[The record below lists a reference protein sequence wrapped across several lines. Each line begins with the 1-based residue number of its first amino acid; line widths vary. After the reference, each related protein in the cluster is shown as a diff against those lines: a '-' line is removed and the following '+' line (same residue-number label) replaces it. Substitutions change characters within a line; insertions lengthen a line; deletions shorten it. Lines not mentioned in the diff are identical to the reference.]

1 MNLPLNSLLDRND
14 ATENARYNM
23 VQQQVRPWNV
33 DGESLLDALYSVRR
47 EDFTPPSQYQLAFMD
62 VEIPLSD
69 AANAMEQGL
78 CMFQPRVEARMINDL
93 EIQPHERVL
102 EIGTGSGYSAALL
115 SRLAQEVVTL
125 EINPELAEMA
135 RENLT
140 DAGCHNVTV
149 RQADGSKDTLP
160 EGPFDV
166 ILLSGSVEV
175 LPQELLSHLKD
186 GGRLGAIVGQKPM
199 MRFTVVSKQ
208 GNQTAATTPWD
219 IVAAR
224 LQGFA
229 LAPRF
234 TF

>member
-33 DGESLLDALYSVRR
+33 SGERLLEALYTVRR
-47 EDFTPPSQYQLAFMD
+47 EDFTPPAHYGLAFMD
-62 VEIPLSD
+62 VEVPLTDD
-69 AANAMEQGL
+69 ADAIAQGL

-93 EIQPHERVL
+93 DIQPHERVL

-115 SRLAQEVVTL
+115 SRLAQDVLTL
-125 EINPELAEMA
+125 EIHPELAEMA

-140 DAGCHNVTV
+140 DAGCTNVSV
-149 RQADGSKDTLP
+149 RVADGSKDTLP

-175 LPQELLSHLKD
+175 LPANLLPHLKD
-186 GGRLGAIVGQKPM
+186 GGRLGAIVGTQPVM
-199 MRFTVVSKQ
+199 QFTVVTKQ
-208 GNQTAATTPWD
+208 GSQTMTKSPWD
-219 IVAAR
+219 IVAPR

-229 LAPRF
+229 TAPRF
-234 TF
+234 SF

>member
-33 DGESLLDALYSVRR
+33 DGEAVLEALYTVRR
-47 EDFTPPSQYQLAFMD
+47 EDFMPPAHYSLAFMD
-62 VEIPLSD
+62 VEVPLTD
-69 AANAMEQGL
+69 DANAIAQGL
-78 CMFQPRVEARMINDL
+78 CMFAPRVEARMINDL

-115 SRLAQEVVTL
+115 SKLAHEVLTL
-125 EINPELAEMA
+125 EINAELAEMA
-135 RENLT
+135 RENLA
-140 DAGCHNVTV
+140 DAGCANVSV
-149 RQADGSKDTLP
+149 RVADGSKDTLP

-166 ILLSGSVEV
+166 MLLSGSVEV

-186 GGRLGAIVGQKPM
+186 GGRLGVIVGQTPV
-199 MRFTVVSKQ
+199 MRYTIVTKAQ
-208 GNQTAATTPWD
+208 GQTATKSPWD
-219 IVAAR
+219 IVAPR

-229 LAPRF
+229 TAARF
-234 TF
+234 AF

>member
-33 DGESLLDALYSVRR
+33 DGDAILDALYTVRR
-47 EDFTPPSQYQLAFMD
+47 EDFTPPAHYSLAFMD
-62 VEIPLSD
+62 VEIPLTEDSH
-69 AANAMEQGL
+69 AIAQGL
-78 CMFQPRVEARMINDL
+78 SMLQPRVEARMINDL
-93 EIQPHERVL
+93 EVQPTDRVL

-115 SRLAQEVVTL
+115 SKLAQEVVTL
-125 EINPELAEMA
+125 EINADLADMA
-135 RENLT
+135 RENLA
-140 DAGCHNVTV
+140 DAGCSNVTV
-149 RQADGSKDTLP
+149 RVADGSKDTLP

-175 LPQELLSHLKD
+175 LPQELLPHLKD
-186 GGRLGAIVGQKPM
+186 GGRMGLILGQTPM
-199 MRFTVVSKQ
+199 MRYNLVRKENGQISSTS
-208 GNQTAATTPWD
+208 PWD
-219 IVAAR
+219 IVAPR

-229 LAPRF
+229 MAPRF

>member
-1 MNLPLNSLLDRND
+1 MNLPLNSLLDRQD

-33 DGESLLDALYSVRR
+33 DGESVLDALYTVRR
-47 EDFTPPSQYQLAFMD
+47 EDFTPPAHYSMAFMD
-62 VEIPLSD
+62 VEVPLTD
-69 AANAMEQGL
+69 DVNAIAQGA

-93 EIQPHERVL
+93 DIQPTDRVL

-115 SRLAQEVVTL
+115 SKLAKEVVTL
-125 EINPELAEMA
+125 EINPDLADMA
-135 RENLT
+135 RENLA
-140 DAGCHNVTV
+140 DAGCTNVSV
-149 RQADGSKDTLP
+149 RVADGSKDTLP

-175 LPQELLSHLKD
+175 LPQELLSHLKE
-186 GGRLGAIVGQKPM
+186 GGRLGAIVGQKPVM
-199 MRFTVVSKQ
+199 HFTVATKQ
-208 GNQTAATTPWD
+208 NGQVTTKTPWD

-234 TF
+234 SF

>member
-33 DGESLLDALYSVRR
+33 DSENLLEALYTVRR
-47 EDFTPPSQYQLAFMD
+47 EDFTPPAHYSLAFMD
-62 VEIPLSD
+62 VEVPLSED
-69 AANAMEQGL
+69 SNAIEQGL

-93 EIQPHERVL
+93 DIQPTDLVL

-115 SRLAQEVVTL
+115 SKLAKEVVTL
-125 EINPELAEMA
+125 EINADLADMA

-140 DAGCHNVTV
+140 DAGCSNVTV
-149 RQADGSKDTLP
+149 RVADGSKDVLP

-208 GNQTAATTPWD
+208 GNQTETRTPWD

-229 LAPRF
+229 TAPRF
-234 TF
+234 SF

>member
-14 ATENARYNM
+14 DTENARYNM

-33 DGESLLDALYSVRR
+33 SRESVLEALYSVRR
-47 EDFTPPSQYQLAFMD
+47 EDFTPPAHYGLAFMD
-62 VEIPLSD
+62 VEIPLNDS
-69 AANAMEQGL
+69 EQAVAEGA

-93 EIQPHERVL
+93 DIQPHERVL

-115 SRLAQEVVTL
+115 SKVAKEVVTL
-125 EINPELAEMA
+125 EIQPELAEMA

-140 DAGCHNVTV
+140 DAGCTNVIV
-149 RQADGSKDTLP
+149 RTADGAKDSLP

-166 ILLSGSVEV
+166 ILLSGSVAT
-175 LPQELLSHLKD
+175 LPQELLAHLKE
-186 GGRLGAIVGQKPM
+186 GGRLAAIVGEKPV
-199 MRFTVVSKQ
+199 MRFTIVHKQ
-208 GNQTAATTPWD
+208 HGQLQTQTPWD
-219 IVAAR
+219 IVAPR

-229 LAPRF
+229 KVSTF

>member
-1 MNLPLNSLLDRND
+1 MNLPLNSLLDRQD

-33 DGESLLDALYSVRR
+33 DGDGLLDALYTVRR
-47 EDFTPPSQYQLAFMD
+47 EDFTPPAHYGLAFMD
-62 VEIPLSD
+62 VEVPLTDSVD
-69 AANAMEQGL
+69 AIAQGQ

-93 EIQPHERVL
+93 DIQPSDRVL

-115 SRLAQEVVTL
+115 SKLAKEVLTL
-125 EINPELAEMA
+125 EINPELADMA

-140 DAGCHNVTV
+140 DAGCTNVTV
-149 RQADGSKDTLP
+149 RVADGSKDTLP

-186 GGRLGAIVGQKPM
+186 GGRLGAIVGQKPV
-199 MRFTVVSKQ
+199 MRYTIVSKHN
-208 GNQTAATTPWD
+208 GQTTTKSPWD
-219 IVAAR
+219 IVAPR

-229 LAPRF
+229 LEPRF
-234 TF
+234 SF

>member
-1 MNLPLNSLLDRND
+1 MNLPLNSLLDRQD
-14 ATENARYNM
+14 AIENARYNM

-33 DGESLLDALYSVRR
+33 DGDGILDALYTVRR
-47 EDFTPPSQYQLAFMD
+47 EDFMPPAHYSLAFMD
-62 VEIPLSD
+62 VLVPLTD
-69 AANAMEQGL
+69 DVNATEQGL

-93 EIQPHERVL
+93 DVQPTDRVL

-115 SRLAQEVVTL
+115 SKLAKEVLTL
-125 EINPELAEMA
+125 EINADLADMA
-135 RENLT
+135 RENLA
-140 DAGCHNVTV
+140 DAGCNNVTV
-149 RQADGSKDTLP
+149 RVADGSKDTLP

-175 LPQELLSHLKD
+175 MPQELLSHLKE

-199 MRFTVVSKQ
+199 MRYTIISKQ
-208 GNQTAATTPWD
+208 NGQTTTKSPWD
-219 IVAAR
+219 IVAPR

-234 TF
+234 NF

>member
-14 ATENARYNM
+14 TTENARYNM

-33 DGESLLDALYSVRR
+33 DDNGVLDALYTVRR
-47 EDFTPPSQYQLAFMD
+47 EDFTPPAHYSLAFMD
-62 VEIPLSD
+62 VEVPLSD
-69 AANAMEQGL
+69 DALAIEQGL

-93 EIQPHERVL
+93 EVQPHERVL

-115 SRLAQEVVTL
+115 SRLAKEVVTL
-125 EINPELAEMA
+125 EINADRAEMA

-140 DAGCHNVTV
+140 DAGCTNVTV
-149 RQADGSKDTLP
+149 RVADGSKDTLP

-175 LPQELLSHLKD
+175 LPKELLSHLKD
-186 GGRLGAIVGQKPM
+186 GGRLAAIVGQKPI
-199 MRFTVVSKQ
+199 MRYTVVSKQ
-208 GNQTAATTPWD
+208 NGDITITEPWD
-219 IVAAR
+219 IVVPR

-229 LAPRF
+229 TAPRF
-234 TF
+234 AF